1 MARALIEFTLHKA
14 VVAPP
19 ASNRTVAKRSSATL
33 AELTLDEDG
42 VANATFITDRELS
55 HYIALAAEVEIA

>member
-1 MARALIEFTLHKA
+1 MLHV

-19 ASNRTVAKRSSATL
+19 ASNI
-33 AELTLDEDG
+33 TLDGDG

-55 HYIALAAEVEIA
+55 HYIAFAAEVEIPQYKCWI

>member
-19 ASNRTVAKRSSATL
+19 ASNI
-33 AELTLDEDG
+33 TLDGDG
-42 VANATFITDRELS
+42 VANATFITDGKSSDFL
-55 HYIALAAEVEIA
+55 AVAAEVGHSRFRCCI